1 MYASIVVQKVGDKL
15 LIVIMG
21 MLIKNKLPKRP
32 EVAED
37 QKPKFDPK
45 KLFEEKIWPLIPK
58 YSDLQ
63 KKSE

>member
-1 MYASIVVQKVGDKL
+1 
-15 LIVIMG
+15 MG

-63 KKSE
+63 KKRE